1 MLKKKPNTIMGGL
14 LGASLLLSFDAPAH
28 AASLA
33 ECDYDEDKI
42 SISCRDWSFR
52 LSGRFHLD
60 TLFDATDDSNPQF
73 VQGNTGT
80 AFRRARFGFS
90 GKILKDFAY
99 KSVIDFSDNGVS
111 MKGFYLDYNGIKNV
125 IVRVGHDKPP
135 FGLLPPSSSN
145 NLPFME
151 RVVIPESRYYGANIY
166 YRFGMGQVGFGVHG
180 DTIKGANAAFEETH
194 DTDFGA
200 AARLTFA
207 PIMNDDMYLHV
218 GGSVH
223 YVHNRHGDVA
233 YESRAPFTKAVFHN
247 KTYSVKATDADARID
262 FSPEI
267 AVGYQSFAMQSEFL
281 LSQVRYNNS
290 SSRDDNTV
298 MGFYLQA
305 NYWLTGEH
313 NKFDVK
319 KGIPKG
325 VSPKRDIQSGGYGA
339 FGVGVRWNQMFF
351 SDFDRGTFRAV
362 TVGAIWMPVKNIRV
376 MTEWAQ
382 AWRSAQLCGCDSTD
396 EPYGVQMRLQFAF

>member
-1 MLKKKPNTIMGGL
+1 MLKRATIMGIL
-14 LGASLLLSFDAPAH
+14 LGASLPLIPAH

-42 SISCRDWSFR
+42 SISCRDWSVR

-60 TLFDATDDSNPQF
+60 TLFDATDDSHPQF
-73 VQGNTGT
+73 VKGNTGT

-90 GKILKDFAY
+90 GKIYKDFAY

-111 MKGFYLDYNGIKNV
+111 MKAFYLDYKGIKNV
-125 IVRVGHDKPP
+125 TLRVGHDKPP

-145 NLPFME
+145 TIPFME
-151 RVVIPESRYYGANIY
+151 RVVIPETRYYGASIY
-166 YRFGMGQVGFGVHG
+166 YRFKMGQVGFGVHG
-180 DTIKGANAAFEETH
+180 DSIKGANAAFEDTH

-247 KTYSVKATDADARID
+247 KTYSIKATDADSRID

-281 LSQVRYNNS
+281 FSQVSGS
-290 SSRDDNTV
+290 SQNGSTV
-298 MGFYLQA
+298 MGFYLQT
-305 NYWLTGEH
+305 NYWLTGEQ

-319 KGIPKG
+319 KGVPKG

-339 FGVGVRWNQMFF
+339 FGVGVRWSQMFF
-351 SDFDRGTFRAV
+351 SDFDRGNFKTLTA
-362 TVGAIWMPVKNIRV
+362 TMIWMPVKNIRV

-382 AWRSAQLCGCDSTD
+382 AWRSAQLCGCDNTD